1 MGNSEGRRF
10 AVKTFLVTDNGP
22 VNVFDVNG
30 DADQD
35 VGDQLAVDSPSD
47 QLATAPLLAPVT
59 VDQPGADVLLHQPI
73 PPTVDQQPPEP
84 PDQDQGQ
91 LRRSERVSKKK
102 FASLNLDNF

>member
-1 MGNSEGRRF
+1 M
-10 AVKTFLVTDNGP
+10 TDNGP

-59 VDQPGADVLLHQPI
+59 VDQPGADFLLHQPI
-73 PPTVDQQPPEP
+73 PLTVDQQPH
-84 PDQDQGQ
+84 DQDQGQ
-91 LRRSERVSKKK
+91 LRRSGRVSKKK
-102 FASLNLDNF
+102 FASLNF